1 MIHAVVCTDI
11 EKWFGAG
18 DTRIQVLRGLS
29 LEIPLGEM
37 AMIEG
42 PSGCGKT
49 TLISIMAG
57 LLDASGGGLEVLDD
71 RVRLR
76 LANEPR
82 EPLCIHVVVRETEE
96 EAWTA
101 AGALI
106 ANIPEN
112 FQDMMDKITSKTD
125 SEGEKRQPRAE
136 GKRGTET
143 IRELA
148 GEDDPHEIREEE
160 RAEHPAVE
168 RYSTEILRDERHD
181 RRDRKRFKRDERHVE
196 NEAHREPAPSLMQ

>member
-57 LLDASGGGLEVLDD
+57 LLDASRRCLEALGSHSTSMSATE
-71 RVRLR
+71 RVEYRTD
-76 LANEPR
+76 N
-82 EPLCIHVVVRETEE
+82 IWVVVQQFQLL
-96 EAWTA
+96 TA
-101 AGALI
+101 R
-106 ANIPEN
+106 
-112 FQDMMDKITSKTD
+112 TS
-125 SEGEKRQPRAE
+125 
-136 GKRGTET
+136 
-143 IRELA
+143 
-148 GEDDPHEIREEE
+148 
-160 RAEHPAVE
+160 
-168 RYSTEILRDERHD
+168 
-181 RRDRKRFKRDERHVE
+181 
-196 NEAHREPAPSLMQ
+196 

>member
-57 LLDASGGGLEVLDD
+57 LLDAKRRRPGG
-71 RVRLR
+71 
-76 LANEPR
+76 
-82 EPLCIHVVVRETEE
+82 
-96 EAWTA
+96 AWHRFH
-101 AGALI
+101 I
-106 ANIPEN
+106 
-112 FQDMMDKITSKTD
+112 DV
-125 SEGEKRQPRAE
+125 
-136 GKRGTET
+136 GKGTCR
-143 IRELA
+143 ISQ
-148 GEDDPHEIREEE
+148 G
-160 RAEHPAVE
+160 
-168 RYSTEILRDERHD
+168 
-181 RRDRKRFKRDERHVE
+181 
-196 NEAHREPAPSLMQ
+196 